1 MKTEAITNASLAML
15 SPMQSRPPCY
25 LSKVHQL
32 FTIVVLIR
40 HSYWFPSL
48 LGITC
53 CSSLRLYL
61 VRVSVTEKRNQL
73 ESKAV
78 HITGYSRTV
87 FETVSFLSIFL
98 YLNSLSFSFFAT
110 SYCSIFPTSLPFNS
124 PFNTHG
130 QTKPDQSPAIMTIWV
145 GGWATCKSQN

>member
-87 FETVSFLSIFL
+87 FETVSFLSIFCTSTPFP
-98 YLNSLSFSFFAT
+98 SLSLPRLTAPFSPPACPLT
-110 SYCSIFPTSLPFNS
+110 RRLTLMARQNPTRALP
-124 PFNTHG
+124 
-130 QTKPDQSPAIMTIWV
+130 
-145 GGWATCKSQN
+145 